1 MVTQAYIRGS
11 SVRVGDAGY
20 RMRRSL
26 PFTIFGRTSWPCLP
40 PGSASHSSSCTRCP
54 TTAIATS
61 SLTASCARTDRQR
74 KRLLYGRE
82 SVPVSWMFD
91 MQRRQVEC
99 WHAGDVQGS
108 IEHDTLTLDVAPGT
122 PPLDTGL
129 TTFFR
134 SVLDD

>member
-1 MVTQAYIRGS
+1 
-11 SVRVGDAGY
+11 
-20 RMRRSL
+20 
-26 PFTIFGRTSWPCLP
+26 
-40 PGSASHSSSCTRCP
+40 
-54 TTAIATS
+54 
-61 SLTASCARTDRQR
+61 
-74 KRLLYGRE
+74 
-82 SVPVSWMFD
+82 